1 MRVRIWCKPSYC
13 ATTLCLCGLLHA
25 CMVDE
30 YNLQGNT
37 WCGLYRYVWRGG
49 FGGCGYCWF
58 RVFGGSLLQYWFRVF
73 GGSLL
78 LV

>member
-13 ATTLCLCGLLHA
+13 ATTLYLCGLLHA

-30 YNLQGNT
+30 YILQGNTT

-49 FGGCGYCWF
+49 FGG
-58 RVFGGSLLQYWFRVF
+58 SLI
-73 GGSLL
+73 